1 MIFSPSILFLS
12 LLRLPSLVAHFI
24 SFDLSLSLF
33 PCMAVPPLS
42 LSWGWPEVVIGMKVK
57 LVKGVAVQNLGAGC
71 VVEGGKF
78 EEGLVLLVVM
88 EGERERER
96 EWEEEG
102 MSCENIE

>member
-1 MIFSPSILFLS
+1 LISPFPFSLAWLFL
-12 LLRLPSLVAHFI
+12 
-24 SFDLSLSLF
+24 LSRY
-33 PCMAVPPLS
+33 PGGGV
-42 LSWGWPEVVIGMKVK
+42 VVIGMKEK